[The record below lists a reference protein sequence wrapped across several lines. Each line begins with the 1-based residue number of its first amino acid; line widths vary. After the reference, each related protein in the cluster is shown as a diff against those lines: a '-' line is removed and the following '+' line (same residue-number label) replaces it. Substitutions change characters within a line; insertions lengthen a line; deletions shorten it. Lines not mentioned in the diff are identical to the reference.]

1 MADSVLYEQKGRT
14 VLLTLNRPDT
24 RNALSS
30 DIIDQLVA
38 GLEKANADRSVG
50 CVVLTGQGRAF
61 CSGGPL
67 NEIRRMHEERHPADR
82 MKQWYRSGVHRLPK
96 CIQSLDIVSIAAVNG
111 FAIGAGCDLAAMCDL
126 RIAGAS
132 ALFNESFLNLG
143 IIPGDGGAWLLTRI
157 IGIAR
162 TKEMLFSPKGV
173 NAEKALAWGLVNR
186 VAPDESLVEEAV
198 AWAEEIAS
206 LPPEAL
212 RQAKRLVQRVERAT
226 LDEHLEQAVDIQV
239 QLQRLEDHA
248 EALDALQAK
257 RKPTFKGS
265 ML

>member
-1 MADSVLYEQKGRT
+1 MAESVLYEQRGRT
-14 VLLTLNRPDT
+14 VLLTMNRPET

-61 CSGGPL
+61 SSGGPL
-67 NEIRRMHEERHPADR
+67 NEIRQMHEERHPADR

-96 CIQSLDIVSIAAVNG
+96 CIQSLDIVSVAAVNG

-126 RIAGAS
+126 RVAGAG
-132 ALFNESFLNLG
+132 ALFNESFLNIGL
-143 IIPGDGGAWLLTRI
+143 IPGDGGAWLLARLVG
-157 IGIAR
+157 IGRA
-162 TKEMLFSPKGV
+162 KEMLFSPKGV
-173 NAEKALAWGLVNR
+173 NAEQALAWGLVNR
-186 VAPDESLVEEAV
+186 VVPDEALVEEAV

-212 RQAKRLVQRVERAT
+212 RQAKRLVQRVERVT
-226 LDEHLEQAVDIQV
+226 LDEHLEQAIDVQV

-248 EALDALQAK
+248 EALDAVQSR
-257 RKPTFKGS
+257 RKPSFKGS
-265 ML
+265 AL

>member
-1 MADSVLYEQKGRT
+1 MAESVLYEQRGRT
-14 VLLTLNRPDT
+14 VLLTMNRNDT

-30 DIIDQLVA
+30 DLIDQLVA
-38 GLEKANADRSVG
+38 GFEKADADRSVG

-67 NEIRRMHEERHPADR
+67 NEIREMHEARHPADR
-82 MKQWYRSGVHRLPK
+82 MKQWYRDGVHRLPK
-96 CIQSLDIVSIAAVNG
+96 CIQSLDIVTIAAVNG

-126 RIAGAS
+126 RVAGAG
-132 ALFNESFLNLG
+132 ALFNESFLNVG
-143 IIPGDGGAWLLTRI
+143 IIPGDGGAWLLTRL

-173 NAEKALAWGLVNR
+173 NAAKALEWGLVNR
-186 VAPDESLVEEAV
+186 VAPDETLVEEAV
-198 AWAEEIAS
+198 AWAEEIAA

-212 RQAKRLVQRVERAT
+212 RQAKRLIQRVERAT

-248 EALDALQAK
+248 EALAAMQER
-257 RKPTFKGS
+257 RKPVFKGS
-265 ML
+265 AL